1 MNSSGTK
8 EDKSTTIA
16 GPFAPVLRSM
26 HTYSTYNFE
35 YDSQELLLV
44 QKNKW
49 IANTFYNNVNSL
61 YTVSYK
67 LKTVHLS

>member
-44 QKNKW
+44 QKNKLH
-49 IANTFYNNVNSL
+49 TVNESQTL
-61 YTVSYK
+61 FITM
-67 LKTVHLS
+67 